1 MRITL
6 CLLTLVWFPLIQAGG
21 IKTETVSHLL
31 RGDRDSD
38 TTTIHATTKA
48 RVFLRD
54 CKHVLEGCLNSKE
67 IFWTRCYES
76 NITSCRVMSRSM
88 PNFIHLMMNSSQE
101 AEESPTPQHTVHIPI
116 TCLQR
121 SRGAASQKEVLLVAM
136 VINSTLFKL
145 SPPRIVMGRRRVIL
159 EKPIIKQV
167 LGGLVLA
174 VRVGSQPVRN
184 LSQPVRL
191 TFRHNKQVENGTCVF
206 WQESD
211 FNDGTGVWSTDGCE
225 TSETGSEYICSCNH
239 LSFFAVLVNPA
250 LSVQSKRN
258 AVILSYITYIGSA
271 LSIFFTIIS
280 LIIYICLQRQRPE
293 KAIGLHL
300 QLSVALLC
308 LHLSFLLGSF
318 WVWQLKEGEEG
329 WVCGG
334 LGLFLHWSLLAT
346 VCWMALE
353 GFHLYL
359 LLVRVFNIYVRRYL
373 LKLSLVGWGIPTLIA
388 GVCGIS
394 GVYGKYTLKIIDA
407 TNPNTTSQIC
417 WMSSQFPQMPL
428 VSYVTTMAFP
438 CLVILCNFCMLGLV
452 VFKLWR
458 LRAGGGSS
466 GWKKMNR
473 EKGIRLWKDSAT
485 VLGLSCVLGLPWGL
499 AGTTYI
505 SLSGIYLFT
514 ILNSLQGLFMFL
526 WSVALT
532 RKPRTDDNSSS
543 RDPSSQKVM
552 TTSFNN

>member
-1 MRITL
+1 MRIPL
-6 CLLTLVWFPLIQAGG
+6 CLLTLVWFPSIQAG
-21 IKTETVSHLL
+21 E
-31 RGDRDSD
+31 
-38 TTTIHATTKA
+38 
-48 RVFLRD
+48 D
-54 CKHVLEGCLNSKE
+54 CRHVLGRCLSKE
-67 IFWTRCYES
+67 MWTRCYES
-76 NITSCRVMSRSM
+76 EITSCSVKRRSL
-88 PNFIHLMMNSSQE
+88 NFIHLMVNSSQE
-101 AEESPTPQHTVHIPI
+101 AEESPTPQHTVHIPS

-121 SRGAASQKEVLLVAM
+121 ISGDASQKEVLLVAT

-145 SPPRIVMGRRRVIL
+145 SPPRIGRRRVIL

-174 VRVGSQPVRN
+174 VRAGNQSVRN

-191 TFRHNKQVENGTCVF
+191 TFRHNRQVESGTCVF
-206 WQESD
+206 WQESH

-250 LSVQSKRN
+250 LSVQSKRS
-258 AVILSYITYIGSA
+258 AVILSNITYIGSA

-293 KAIGLHL
+293 KAIGVHL

-466 GWKKMNR
+466 GWKKMHR
-473 EKGIRLWKDSAT
+473 EKGIRLWKDCAT

-532 RKPRTDDNSSS
+532 CKPRTDDNSSS
-543 RDPSSQKVM
+543 KDPSSQKVM